1 MGFVIVVRLVHAFI
15 RGREKLLRLARLD
28 VVVHEYDVEAALM
41 ATGLSKSVAAL
52 LKGQQ
57 PHNARIA
64 NSNARRLLVYFQHFD
79 RTTFLVFA
87 KSQ

>member
-1 MGFVIVVRLVHAFI
+1 MIVVPLAHPFI

-41 ATGLSKSVAAL
+41 AMDWSKSVAAL
-52 LKGQQ
+52 LKGQER
-57 PHNARIA
+57 HDARIA
-64 NSNARRLLVYFQHFD
+64 NSNVRRLLVYFQHFD